1 MPDSFA
7 SPWAVAHLAPLHGII
22 QARILEWVT
31 ISFSRESSRPRYW
44 THISTTLAGRF
55 FTTEPPGKPKGEE
68 VKTHPGEFFPLYSPY
83 LRSSIKYSHLPSIIP
98 LPPAPPNQ
106 PITSTELRS
115 PLHPRSEKLLTF
127 VGDTCVIRPHSLHS
141 HYSLPKTSV
150 TRSLDSRGLEKEG
163 FTEPPHYSPVFWWPV
178 FFEHLP
184 YLCMGSWALPPKG
197 LWPYFWKVSAICS
210 PEICCVRITD
220 IPGPRG
226 YQMQVLPSQN
236 RCAINIFL
244 LHGSVYLL
252 RSCH

>member
-1 MPDSFA
+1 MGCS
-7 SPWAVAHLAPLHGII
+7 
-22 QARILEWVT
+22 
-31 ISFSRESSRPRYW
+31 
-44 THISTTLAGRF
+44 
-55 FTTEPPGKPKGEE
+55 PPGSSSWDYPGKNTGMGYHFFLEGIFPTQVLNPHLNHIGRQILYHWATREAQRRGGKIAPRWVFSFIFSLSE
-68 VKTHPGEFFPLYSPY
+68 VIHK
-83 LRSSIKYSHLPSIIP
+83 ILPSPINNP
-98 LPPAPPNQ
+98 FATCPPNQ

-197 LWPYFWKVSAICS
+197 LWPYFWKLSAICS
-210 PEICCVRITD
+210 PEIRCVRITD